1 MKVDK
6 RIAEFFKKGKL
17 TEKEVIKILA
27 VSNILLVLFIVGMKF
42 NDYLK
47 SSELPTICFE
57 ETDSAEGS
65 DNYIDHYKIE
75 VDINTDSIILLCQL
89 PGIGEAKAS
98 AIIDY
103 RAENGDF
110 TSIEELLDVPG
121 IGESLY
127 NKVKDY
133 VYVELPTTAEEST

>member
-6 RIAEFFKKGKL
+6 RIAEFFKKGNL

-27 VSNILLVLFIVGMKF
+27 VSNILLALFIVGMKF

-47 SSELPTICFE
+47 SSELPTIYFE

-103 RAENGDF
+103 REENGDF